1 MNLKEAKELYIKA
14 KDAYYNTGHP
24 IISDAQFDKLEDWIT
39 KKDPN
44 WSELKK
50 TGIPVIGKK
59 QEVKLP
65 FFMPSLNKF
74 YPKEVSKLWS
84 KLPYED
90 VYIYMAKLDGC
101 SVLLE
106 YKDGKPVSL
115 ITRGNGELG
124 KDISF
129 LIPYLNLKT
138 IEDKE
143 YHAFRCEA
151 ILAKHL
157 FIKWQKEFD
166 NARNMVSGLLN
177 RRQSHPAFNDI
188 SFVVL
193 GEYSKT
199 LEKGLI
205 FAAKQ
210 GLDVVYYKK
219 AFANEEEKYF
229 NQFKLGL
236 FETDGVVI
244 STPDFKYVY
253 SSSEKPKSGIFAY
266 KINAVEDKVQA
277 TVDKVI
283 WQISAFGRLIPKI
296 KIHPVIAQG
305 AKITYVTCH
314 NAKWLED
321 HGIGPGAIVEI
332 IRSGEVIP
340 KVVGVIQAAKSI
352 QLPDIPFYKNGVH
365 FYQKAA
371 TEESYINSLLRCLDN
386 LSVDAVKEK
395 SIQRIYRIYCN
406 KYFTNTQPIDGLIAL
421 LTNEKTLLASFKTEF
436 GSKAGSIIYENLT
449 RIVSEQHTIIDWL
462 LATMAFDA
470 GIGRKRLLA
479 VNKIQ
484 SLESMKSWSRDAIE
498 ARLSNIKSIGAIL
511 AKQITEG
518 LVKFYQWYARQETWL
533 KFKPLNEE
541 AHISS
546 GPMSSVNITFTG
558 YRDSDQEK
566 AILNL
571 GGNIVNFSAKT
582 TWLLYKPDGKKS
594 TKVAKAGNKAI
605 TWDMLV
611 NKYPELE
618 KVFSSSSHSLF

>member
-14 KDAYYNTGHP
+14 KNAYYNTGHP

-39 KKDPN
+39 KKDPS
-44 WSELKK
+44 WIELKK
-50 TGIPVIGKK
+50 TGISVVGKK

-74 YPKEVSKLWS
+74 YPEEVSKLWA
-84 KLPYED
+84 KLPQED
-90 VYIYMAKLDGC
+90 TYIYMAKLDGC

-106 YKDGKPVSL
+106 YKEGKPFSL

-129 LIPYLNLKT
+129 LISYLNLKM

-157 FIKWQKEFD
+157 FVKWQKEFD

-177 RRQSHPAFNDI
+177 RRQPHSAFADI

-199 LEKGLI
+199 LEQGLI

-219 AFANEEEKYF
+219 SIANQEEKYF

-244 STPDFKYVY
+244 STPDFEYSY

-266 KINAVEDKVQA
+266 KINATEDKVQA
-277 TVDKVI
+277 TVNKVI

-296 KIHPVIAQG
+296 KINPVIAQG

-321 HGIGPGAIVEI
+321 HGIGPGAVVEI

-340 KVVGVIQAAKSI
+340 KVVGVVKPAEHL
-352 QLPDIPFYKNGVH
+352 QLPDIPYYKNGVH

-371 TEESYINSLLRCLDN
+371 TEESYINSLLRCLNIFEID
-386 LSVDAVKEK
+386 LVKEK
-395 SIQRIYRIYCN
+395 SIQRIYHIYYT
-406 KYFTNTQPIDGLIAL
+406 KYFVNTQPIDGLIAL
-421 LTNEKTLLASFKTEF
+421 LTNEKTLLQSFKAEF
-436 GSKAGSIIYENLT
+436 GNKLGSSIYENLNKV
-449 RIVSEQHTIIDWL
+449 IDEQHTIIDWL

-484 SLESMKSWSRDAIE
+484 SLESMKSWSKDAIL
-498 ARLSNIKSIGAIL
+498 ARLFSIKSIGPVL
-511 AKQITEG
+511 AEQITEG
-518 LVKFYQWYARQETWL
+518 LLKFYQWYARQETWL
-533 KFKPLNEE
+533 KFKPLSEQKLI
-541 AHISS
+541 A
-546 GPMSSVNITFTG
+546 GPMSSVNVTFTG
-558 YRDSDQEK
+558 YRDANQEK
-566 AILNL
+566 AILSL
-571 GGNIVNFSAKT
+571 GGNIIAFSAKT
-582 TWLLYKPDGKKS
+582 TWLLYKSDGKRS
-594 TKVAKAGNKAI
+594 TKVAKAGSKAI
-605 TWDMLV
+605 TWDDLV
-611 NKYPELE
+611 KKYPALE
-618 KVFSSSSHSLF
+618 KAFSLNTISLF